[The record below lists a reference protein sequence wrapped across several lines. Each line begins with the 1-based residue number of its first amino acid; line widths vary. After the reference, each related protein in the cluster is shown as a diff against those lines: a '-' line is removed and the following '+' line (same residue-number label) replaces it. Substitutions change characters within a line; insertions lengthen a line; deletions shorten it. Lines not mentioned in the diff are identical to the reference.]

1 MHYYEYLK
9 NALQSDDA
17 QNDPEYWKSLLRD
30 APPELDKL
38 GDPMDTAYQ
47 KARAIVYDLR
57 RRGQQ
62 GQPLPEHRPKTFAVF
77 CELFYRLA
85 KNINKATKSD
95 LFNLYLDAVNAD
107 LFFSDDACIIK
118 AIIVLSQN
126 EPDIWIDTVACQ
138 ICGKFQGMTV
148 TAPMTPSARQ
158 RLYIIIEE
166 STYND

>member
-1 MHYYEYLK
+1 MCRLVEFVML
-9 NALQSDDA
+9 LERQVGDD
-17 QNDPEYWKSLLRD
+17 N
-30 APPELDKL
+30 
-38 GDPMDTAYQ
+38 
-47 KARAIVYDLR
+47 
-57 RRGQQ
+57 
-62 GQPLPEHRPKTFAVF
+62 
-77 CELFYRLA
+77 
-85 KNINKATKSD
+85 
-95 LFNLYLDAVNAD
+95 AVNAD